1 MKTDYTDKIKLFEQD
16 EELEK
21 LRQLAKERLSEKR
34 YLHTVE
40 VAKRG
45 VLLAEIHGGD
55 AYKAYKAGLLHD
67 ICKDMH
73 FSKQAELIE
82 KYYPNFWKEKKVWA
96 NSMALWHSKAGAVFV
111 RHELNETDEEI
122 INAVEYHTSARE
134 GMSLTEQLVY
144 LADLTSDDRDY
155 PDIDEMRR
163 FSEENIDYAMLYAL
177 TYIIGELPKKD
188 EPISIETVT
197 AYNQYVI
204 KCRPT
209 FLPTPPNYYALR
221 K

>member
-16 EELEK
+16 EELNK
-21 LRQLAKERLSEKR
+21 LKQLAKERLSEKR
-34 YLHTVE
+34 YLHTVA
-40 VAKRG
+40 VAERG

-55 AYKAYKAGLLHD
+55 AFKAYKAGLLHD

-73 FSKQAELIE
+73 FLKQEEVIV
-82 KYYPNFWKEKKVWA
+82 KYYPTFWKEKKVWA

-144 LADLTSDDRDY
+144 LADLTSEDRSY
-155 PDIDEMRR
+155 PDIDVMRR
-163 FSEENIDYAMLYAL
+163 LSEEDIDGAMLYAL
-177 TYIIGELPKKD
+177 TYIIGDLTEKE

-209 FLPTPPNYYALR
+209 FLVDPQKR
-221 K
+221 

>member
-16 EELEK
+16 EELNK
-21 LRQLAKERLSEKR
+21 LKLLAKERLSENR

-55 AYKAYKAGLLHD
+55 ACKAYKAGLLHD
-67 ICKDMH
+67 ICKDMP
-73 FSKQAELIE
+73 KDEMLAMIE
-82 KYYPNFWKEKKVWA
+82 KYQPDFSEKHKVWFC
-96 NSMALWHSKAGAVFV
+96 STALWHSKAGAVFV

-144 LADLTSDDRDY
+144 LADLTSDDRSY
-155 PDIDEMRR
+155 PDIDVMRR
-163 FSEENIDYAMLYAL
+163 LSEEDIDGAMLYAL
-177 TYIIGELPKKD
+177 KYIIGDLTARAAQL
-188 EPISIETVT
+188 SHETVK
-197 AYNQYVI
+197 AYNE
-204 KCRPT
+204 
-209 FLPTPPNYYALR
+209 YALR